1 MSLDERIQHAE
12 ASAKAAQKRV
22 KRLELEKRKRLLLA
36 LGRYVIKKTKAA
48 SVAEFQ
54 DNFVIVAWSQ
64 GSGPKTGP
72 KKQSMP
78 AKTRKSSRS

>member
-12 ASAKAAQKRV
+12 AAAKAAQKRV

-36 LGRYVIKKTKAA
+36 LGRYVIKETKAA

-54 DNFVIVAWSQ
+54 DNFVIVARSQ
-64 GSGPKTGP
+64 EAIHAGKD
-72 KKQSMP
+72 
-78 AKTRKSSRS
+78 AKSQQKLAA

>member
-12 ASAKAAQKRV
+12 AAAKATQKRV

-36 LGRYVIKKTKAA
+36 LGRCVVRETKAA

-54 DNFVIVAWSQ
+54 DNFVIVARSQ
-64 GSGPKTGP
+64 GSALKTGP

-78 AKTRKSSRS
+78 AKTQKSSRS

>member
-12 ASAKAAQKRV
+12 AAAKVAQKRV

-36 LGRYVIKKTKAA
+36 LGRYVIKETKAA

-54 DNFVIVAWSQ
+54 DNFVIVARSQ
-64 GSGPKTGP
+64 EAINAGKD
-72 KKQSMP
+72 
-78 AKTRKSSRS
+78 AKSQQKLAA